1 MQEGDGLDSPL
12 RSSSSRVVLMPKNLI
27 RKNVSVY
34 VCGECVQCDVKDC
47 QHSPSERSETA
58 LKGVVLRLCSSLPVW
73 RYNYFGIVYV
83 LGNEIYKA

>member
-58 LKGVVLRLCSSLPVW
+58 LKGVGFEVMFLTSSLAL
-73 RYNYFGIVYV
+73 V
-83 LGNEIYKA
+83 LFWNCIRPRK